1 MHVLIIYA
9 HPEPASFNAS
19 LLEAGVSGLR
29 ALGHS
34 VEVSDLYRMKFDPV
48 LKGED
53 FADRVDPSHFL
64 PYHEALHA
72 VGTGTFARDILTEM
86 EKVRQ
91 ADLLI
96 FQFPLWFSSWPAIMK
111 GWVDR
116 VFQAGFAFRN
126 DAMYENGLLR
136 KKRAFLVIT
145 VGAPVEAYSDEGPCG
160 DIRDLLLPITHAS
173 LESVGLTVLFPHLI
187 FDVAA
192 QTRERGAAEIER
204 YRRRL
209 LAL

>member
-9 HPEPASFNAS
+9 HPEPASFNAA
-19 LLEAGVSGLR
+19 LLEARVPGLS
-29 ALGHS
+29 ALDHT

-53 FADRVDPSHFL
+53 YFDRVDPSHVS
-64 PYHEALHA
+64 PYTEALHA
-72 VGTGTFARDILTEM
+72 AETGSFSPDILAEM
-86 EKVRQ
+86 EKVRR

-126 DAMYENGLLR
+126 DAMYETGLLR

-145 VGAPVEAYSDEGPCG
+145 VGTRLKTYSDEGPCG
-160 DIRDLLLPITHAS
+160 DIRDLILPITHTC
-173 LESVGLTVLFPHLI
+173 LEAVGLTVLFPYLI
-187 FDVAA
+187 FGVAT
-192 QTRERGAAEIER
+192 QTHEKGAIEIER